1 MKFIN
6 ELKRRN
12 VIKATIA
19 YITIAWALLQLIS
32 VVLPN
37 FGAPEWVLKT
47 LTFML
52 IAGLPVWIIFS
63 WVYELTPEGVKKT
76 KKIAL
81 EESVTE
87 QTNKRLN
94 IIIII
99 TLLVL
104 AAITYFKI
112 PDTTQVSNI
121 EEISNRDNEK
131 SIAVLPF
138 KNDSSNKD
146 NVYFCDGIMEGV
158 RENLSKIPGLSVVSR
173 TSVEQYRENPPSITE
188 IADQLKVNYIL
199 EGSVLRIGNRSII
212 SARLIYAPEDHNV
225 WSDQYDKEMEDVF
238 SVLAEVTTSIAEKL
252 KATISPEVL
261 KNIEHEPTADLT
273 AYDYYL
279 QGKEYFNSYA
289 ISGYKE
295 DFNNADRLFQIALER
310 DSTFALAYVGRARIL
325 KDRHQFEFYNNEY
338 LVDSILQLC
347 NKAIALDPAAA
358 DAYWIRGGFY
368 DDFLF
373 DIPKAEV
380 DLKKALEINPN
391 HVGAIRQMSWLTRLH
406 HLDLITSLKLL
417 KKLEKLDR
425 SVKELQL
432 TYRMYALSYRQIDEH
447 ERELYYLDKA
457 FELGPGP
464 DLIDEKAWYYAVQG
478 SIPESIALIMKS
490 EKDAQIKSGALG
502 YYHLLLKD
510 YKRSLEYYEEW
521 AGLVNKEGA
530 HNSSGVKDWHR
541 YGQVLVEMGRKDE
554 GIKIMRDQLRQNERL
569 LVNFQVGY
577 LILYENAGIYAFLGN
592 KKQAFKYLR
601 KFDESNRWERRI
613 DLIQIDPL
621 FDNIRGEEE
630 FKVIINKVLAKKRKI
645 REDVK
650 RAEALGQL

>member
-1 MKFIN
+1 MKFFN

-12 VIKATIA
+12 VIKATVA
-19 YITIAWALLQLIS
+19 YITVAWVLLQLIS

-47 LTFML
+47 FTFIL
-52 IAGLPVWIIFS
+52 IVGLPVWIIFS
-63 WVYELTPEGVKKT
+63 WVYELTPEGLKKT
-76 KKIAL
+76 KKVAQ
-81 EESVTE
+81 EESITE

-104 AAITYFKI
+104 AAVTYFKE
-112 PDTTQVSNI
+112 PDTTQASSI
-121 EEISNRDNEK
+121 EEISNRANEK

-146 NVYFCDGIMEGV
+146 NIYFCDGIMEGV

-173 TSVEQYRENPPSITE
+173 TSVEQYRENPPSVTE
-188 IADQLKVNYIL
+188 IANQLKVNYIL
-199 EGSVLRIGNRSII
+199 EGSVLRIENRSII

-261 KNIEHEPTADLT
+261 KNIENEPTTDLT

-279 QGKEYFNSYA
+279 QGKEYFNNYEL
-289 ISGYKE
+289 SGHKD
-295 DFNNADRLFQIALER
+295 DFNNADRLFQIALDL
-310 DSTFALAYVGRARIL
+310 DSTFALAFVGRARIL
-325 KDRHQFEFYNNEY
+325 KDRHQYEFYYNEY
-338 LVDSILQLC
+338 LVDSMLQMC
-347 NKAIALDPAAA
+347 NKAISLDPAAA

-373 DIPKAEV
+373 EISKAEE
-380 DLKKALEINPN
+380 DLKMALNLNPN

-406 HLDLITSLKLL
+406 HRDIITALQLL
-417 KKLEKLDR
+417 KTLEKLDR

-432 TYRMYALSYRQIDEH
+432 TYGMFALCYRQINDREK
-447 ERELYYLDKA
+447 ELYYLDKA
-457 FELGPGP
+457 IELGPGWIY
-464 DLIDEKAWYYAVQG
+464 DKAWYYAIEG
-478 SIPESIALIMKS
+478 RIPESIDLIEQS
-490 EKDAQIKSGALG
+490 EEDYQIKLG
-502 YYHLLLKD
+502 QLGFYYLLLKD
-510 YKRSLEYYEEW
+510 YNRSLEYFEEW
-521 AGLVNKEGA
+521 AALVKKEGA
-530 HNSSGVKDWHR
+530 HDSSGVKDWHR
-541 YGQVLVEMGRKDE
+541 YGEVLVETGRIDE
-554 GIKIMRDQLRQNERL
+554 GIKIMTDQLEQNEKL

-577 LILYENAGIYAFLGN
+577 EIFYENAGIYAFLGN
-592 KKQAFKYLR
+592 KKEAFKYLR
-601 KFDESNRWERRI
+601 KFDQSNRWEKKI

-621 FDNIRGEEE
+621 FDNIRDEEE
-630 FKVIINKVLAKKRKI
+630 FKAIINRQLESTRKI
-645 REDVK
+645 SEEVK
-650 RAEALGQL
+650 RMEALGEL